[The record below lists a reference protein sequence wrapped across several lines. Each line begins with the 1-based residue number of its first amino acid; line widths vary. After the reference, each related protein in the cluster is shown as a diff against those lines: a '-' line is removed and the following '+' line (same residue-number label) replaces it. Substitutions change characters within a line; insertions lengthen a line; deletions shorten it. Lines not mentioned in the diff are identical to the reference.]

1 MFRANMVIIG
11 WPQER
16 KDKYFRSCIGSDL
29 VALQV
34 ILHKYEYVKVNS
46 LENKYG
52 KNCKCL
58 NF

>member
-1 MFRANMVIIG
+1 MVIIG